1 LISITAKSQ
10 PNKNRYF
17 KDFIRL
23 HETIFME
30 FIQAKSILSKLK
42 HAPDSWFGISYNMNL
57 YRGCQH
63 QCIYCDSRSECYRIA
78 DLSKI
83 QGKENA
89 LKLLA
94 LELKRKKEKATI
106 GTGSMNDPY
115 MPIEKSVQL
124 TRKALEIIH
133 HYGFPIH
140 IITKSDLVL
149 RDLELIQGIAQKSY
163 AAVSF
168 TITTANDAL
177 SRIIEPAAPVPS
189 ERFTALKT
197 LSNAGIYTGMLVMPV
212 LPFITDTAENI
223 QALVQKAK
231 QAGVKYSIGS
241 MGMTLRDRQ
250 RDYYYQKL
258 DQHFPGL
265 KEKYI
270 ARYGEQYG
278 VGVPEAMA
286 LKNVFESQ
294 CKQAEIAT
302 KMEFYKPHKPEQLS
316 LF

>member
-1 LISITAKSQ
+1 MSITAKSQ
-10 PNKNRYF
+10 QNKILFF
-17 KDFIRL
+17 KDFIIL
-23 HETIFME
+23 HETFFME

-42 HAPDSWFGISYNMNL
+42 QAPDSWFGITYNMNL

-83 QGKENA
+83 QVKENA

-115 MPIEKSVQL
+115 MPVEKSVQL
-124 TRKALEIIH
+124 TRKALEIID
-133 HYGFPIH
+133 HYGFPVH

-149 RDLELIQGIAQKSY
+149 RDLELIQGIAKKSY
-163 AAVSF
+163 AAVSL
-168 TITTANDAL
+168 TITTADDTL
-177 SRIIEPAAPVPS
+177 SRIIEPAAPLS
-189 ERFTALKT
+189 SHRFAALKN
-197 LSNAGIYTGMLVMPV
+197 LSDAGIYTGMLLMPV
-212 LPFITDTAENI
+212 LPFINDTAENI

-231 QAGVKYSIGS
+231 QAGAKYIIGS

-250 RDYYYQKL
+250 RDYYYEKL
-258 DQHFPGL
+258 EKYFPGL
-265 KEKYI
+265 KAKYM

-278 VGVPEAMA
+278 VGVPDA
-286 LKNVFESQ
+286 LVLKHVFESE
-294 CKQAEIAT
+294 CKQLEIAT